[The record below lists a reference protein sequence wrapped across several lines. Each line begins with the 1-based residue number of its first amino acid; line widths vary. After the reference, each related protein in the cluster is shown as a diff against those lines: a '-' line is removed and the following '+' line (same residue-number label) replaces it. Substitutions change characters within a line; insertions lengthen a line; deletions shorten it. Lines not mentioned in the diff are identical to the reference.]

1 MLYEIAWDLL
11 TIVYGKD
18 VRFPSP
24 QIWWARVVFGLT
36 WSGSIVESN
45 GPCSCFFMMG
55 GWQVSGCLF
64 SFCLVSSITLR
75 RVFLV
80 PSGQCFWRSW
90 VDRILN
96 GTVLRQGLLQI

>member
-36 WSGSIVESN
+36 WSGSIVEGN

-55 GWQVSGCLF
+55 GGRFQAVSF
-64 SFCLVSSITLR
+64 HF
-75 RVFLV
+75 
-80 PSGQCFWRSW
+80 
-90 VDRILN
+90 
-96 GTVLRQGLLQI
+96 VLSLQ